1 MKLSQLSGRAPQLP
15 LTLTLDNGQTVVVEQ
30 WLRVLPGQRYV
41 AKAQWQGRN
50 VLVKVFIGR
59 KAARQYQ
66 REQAGAQLLIAQQIN
81 SAAILAAEQQA
92 DGSAYLLFEF
102 IEDAQSLAEAWLAC
116 SAEQPL
122 SERQTVVLGQV
133 LSAVAQMHLRGLWQS
148 DLHLDN
154 LLQQG
159 DQVYVV
165 DGGGVESERAGQ
177 PLSSEQAVANLAVFF
192 AQLPSAF
199 DAHLEE
205 DRKSVV

>member
-1 MKLSQLSGRAPQLP
+1 MKLSQLSGRTPQLP
-15 LTLTLDNGQTVVVEQ
+15 LTLALDNGQTVVVEQ

-66 REQAGAQLLIAQQIN
+66 REQVGAQLLIAQHIN
-81 SAAILAAEQQA
+81 SAAILVAEQQA

-122 SERQTVVLGQV
+122 SERQTVVLGQA
-133 LSAVAQMHLRGLWQS
+133 LSAVSQMH
-148 DLHLDN
+148 
-154 LLQQG
+154 
-159 DQVYVV
+159 
-165 DGGGVESERAGQ
+165 
-177 PLSSEQAVANLAVFF
+177 
-192 AQLPSAF
+192 
-199 DAHLEE
+199 
-205 DRKSVV
+205 